1 MINNNVFAALII
13 LIASLCMLNYN
24 SFEGFMDISGTNAR
38 HAYLPQTYK
47 NQMSIRNF
55 KPHGSSSQEEV
66 RELETFNY
74 NPKPVRN
81 NIAEVEQQFK
91 SIENFQQR
99 NMNSNVSHNTHTPN
113 ELPKHN
119 LSETYIPQRPDYEL
133 SRGIGVSVV
142 TPVGYR
148 NGAKPSYGVDLLRGN
163 IFEGYSTPQ
172 FGSPNKPSGNLR
184 YRGDPQNP
192 DPRGTKQQETGQ
204 TGTEKKHG
212 RNTGDASGYSWGG
225 EGYVPKVIRRGKNND
240 LTQAYE
246 APLAQMYDGG
256 YQMKSRRGG
265 GGGYRMNVDDSRKQQ
280 FMDPPINL

>member
-13 LIASLCMLNYN
+13 LIASLCMLNFN
-24 SFEGFMDISGTNAR
+24 SIEGFMDISGTNAR

-55 KPHGSSSQEEV
+55 KPHGSTNQEEV

-74 NPKPVRN
+74 NPRPVRN

-99 NMNSNVSHNTHTPN
+99 NMSNVSHNTHTPN

-142 TPVGYR
+142 TPIGYR
-148 NGAKPSYGVDLLRGN
+148 NGARPSYGVDLLRGN
-163 IFEGYSTPQ
+163 VLENYSTPQ
-172 FGSPNKPSGNLR
+172 FGSPKKPSGNLR
-184 YRGDPQNP
+184 FRGDKQNP
-192 DPRGTKQQETGQ
+192 DPRGENEQTTGQ
-204 TGTEKKHG
+204 SETERKNSK
-212 RNTGDASGYSWGG
+212 NVDASGYSWGKDT
-225 EGYVPKVIRRGKNND
+225 YVPMSVRRGMNSN

-246 APLAQMYDGG
+246 APLAQMYDGPKASNK
-256 YQMKSRRGG
+256 MSRRKN
-265 GGGYRMNVDDSRKQQ
+265 RLIANDSLKQQ
-280 FMDPPINL
+280 FMEPNIQL

>member
-13 LIASLCMLNYN
+13 LIASLCMLNFN

-55 KPHGSSSQEEV
+55 KPHGSSNREEV

-74 NPKPVRN
+74 NPRPVRN

-99 NMNSNVSHNTHTPN
+99 NMNNVSHNTHTPN

-142 TPVGYR
+142 TPMGYR
-148 NGAKPSYGVDLLRGN
+148 NGARPNYGVDLLRGSV
-163 IFEGYSTPQ
+163 FEGYSTPQ
-172 FGSPNKPSGNLR
+172 FGSPDKPSGNLR
-184 YRGDPQNP
+184 YRGDTQNP
-192 DPRGTKQQETGQ
+192 DPRGTKKQKTGQ

-212 RNTGDASGYSWGG
+212 QNTSSSQSG
-225 EGYVPKVIRRGKNND
+225 EGYVPMAVRRGRNNN

-256 YQMKSRRGG
+256 YKMKSRRGHS
-265 GGGYRMNVDDSRKQQ
+265 MNVDDSLKQQ